1 MGNGFNNIIIT
12 AHKLTMVGAA
22 SRTSGYII
30 IYNEIQIKIWTKP
43 KSLWGYT
50 GNRHI
55 VLGIIKII
63 FII

>member
-43 KSLWGYT
+43 KAL
-50 GNRHI
+50 
-55 VLGIIKII
+55 
-63 FII
+63 